1 MSSRRH
7 DCGQAAIVTVLFLV
21 VLLGVAAA
29 VLDVGSWYREDR
41 KLQATMDAAALAGVQ
56 SLPNHPDD
64 AAALAAE
71 YADKNG
77 GGLDDVEFTGGND
90 TIRVTGSRPAEG
102 FFAKLFGI
110 DSVTVKANAAARA
123 WGLSQAK
130 WVVPIVVNEQHP
142 NLKCNPNPCN
152 STTVLDYYHMK
163 NNGNQTDGSG
173 SFGFINLTGEGSVGS
188 STLGG
193 WIRDGFDRYMPLGTY
208 DAVTGNNF
216 SSSHVEGELQ
226 PRVGDVLLFPVYR
239 KLTGTGTNAK
249 YEIVGWVGF
258 RLTSVDFHGSNEK
271 LHGNFTEVT
280 WDGIAATSNGQ
291 AGANFGARTVAL
303 VE

>member
-1 MSSRRH
+1 MSSRRR
-7 DCGQAAIVTVLFLV
+7 DCGQAAVITVLFLL
-21 VLLGVAAA
+21 VLLGIAAA

-56 SLPNHPDD
+56 ALPNHTDQ
-64 AAALAAE
+64 ASTLASE
-71 YADKNG
+71 YASKNG
-77 GGLDDVEFTGGND
+77 GGLDGVEFTNSN
-90 TIRVTGSRPAEG
+90 TVIRVDGSRPAPG
-102 FFAKLFGI
+102 FFSKLFGI
-110 DSVTVKANAAARA
+110 DSVTVHAEAAARS
-123 WGLSQAK
+123 WGMSQAK
-130 WVVPIVVNEQHP
+130 WVVPIVVNEKHP
-142 NLKCNPNPCN
+142 NLNCNPNPCN
-152 STTVLDYYHMK
+152 SPTTLDYYHIK
-163 NNGNQTDGSG
+163 NNGGQNDGSG

-193 WIRDGFDRYMPLGTY
+193 WIRDGFDRYMPLGDY

-216 SSSHVEGELQ
+216 SSSHVEGELV
-226 PRVGDVLLFPVYR
+226 PRVGDILLFPVYR

-258 RLTSVDFHGSNEK
+258 KLSSVDFHGSNEK

-291 AGANFGARTVAL
+291 AGGNFGATTVAL
-303 VE
+303 IE